1 MRRIRRFFDELWSEL
16 KKVSWPTRD
25 QVRNLTV
32 LVFAV
37 SAAVGLFIAAWD
49 FVFTEAVRLITP
61 AA

>member
-1 MRRIRRFFDELWSEL
+1 
-16 KKVSWPTRD
+16 
-25 QVRNLTV
+25 V

-37 SAAVGLFIAAWD
+37 SAAIGLFIAAWD